1 MFKQHYLVKGL
12 ASCFIFMISASKINA
27 LSLDE
32 ETRLVPI
39 DSSGRKIL
47 LTPKEL
53 KRGKRLFNNACA
65 ICHVG
70 GLTKTNPNL
79 GLDRESLNFANPPRN
94 NIRNL
99 MIYFM
104 EPQDY
109 NGVERSNNEVHPN
122 IINADVFPKM
132 RTLTNQDLFE
142 IAGYILVQTK
152 VGNEKWGGDKIYY

>member
-1 MFKQHYLVKGL
+1 
-12 ASCFIFMISASKINA
+12 
-27 LSLDE
+27 
-32 ETRLVPI
+32 
-39 DSSGRKIL
+39 
-47 LTPKEL
+47 
-53 KRGKRLFNNACA
+53 
-65 ICHVG
+65 
-70 GLTKTNPNL
+70 
-79 GLDRESLNFANPPRN
+79 
-94 NIRNL
+94 

-152 VGNEKWGGDKIYY
+152 VGNEKWGGGKIYY